1 MLSETI
7 CLVCF
12 CVLFSK
18 IYTKIKFAAKACYD
32 PRKSCN
38 YVIFLCYYRKL
49 ILVFYFAGFELFMF
63 QDNIMNIFM

>member
-18 IYTKIKFAAKACYD
+18 IYIKIKFAQKLVMTHA
-32 PRKSCN
+32 N
-38 YVIFLCYYRKL
+38 HVIMSFFLCYYRKL